1 MKRSEIELLILY
13 IFLEKLRYTQ
23 TGYDQIELKYHHIHI

>member
-23 TGYDQIELKYHHIHI
+23 TGNNNNNNNYYYY